1 MRDLSHIGGF
11 SRQEPITAPVTYKE
25 IPVGM
30 LMALR
35 FSGRSIGKFSGISGI
50 VKGSPV
56 FRLECINHKETLVP
70 GYSRRVCAT
79 ILNFGEQEH
88 KSISEWN
95 LYRMEQILH
104 SMDLSMEV
112 PAIFW

>member
-1 MRDLSHIGGF
+1 MRDLSHTGGF

-50 VKGSPV
+50 V
-56 FRLECINHKETLVP
+56 
-70 GYSRRVCAT
+70 
-79 ILNFGEQEH
+79 
-88 KSISEWN
+88 
-95 LYRMEQILH
+95 
-104 SMDLSMEV
+104 
-112 PAIFW
+112 